1 VEADRR
7 LVRPAPTSA
16 QHGDDRLHLALALT
30 LTLGTGVVD
39 AVSYFALEHVFT
51 ANMSGNIALA
61 GIGVV
66 TGIDSVAGHLF
77 AFGGF
82 VAGSIAVARFL
93 RRRRAS
99 ALRAATEALLVE
111 LALLLSLTA
120 TMGAIDVAHEQAW
133 RFAVCCLLA
142 LAMGI
147 QTGIARHLAV
157 ADVNTTV
164 ATMTLHDLA
173 AASRLAGG
181 NSVRTGRRALVILA
195 LLAGAAVGVALDR
208 LAPWGG
214 LAAASAVVG
223 AAIGIAVVRSWRISR
238 ARRCADRHRR

>member
-1 VEADRR
+1 MEADRLR
-7 LVRPAPTSA
+7 
-16 QHGDDRLHLALALT
+16 LALALT

-66 TGIDSVAGHLF
+66 TGIDSVAGNLF

-93 RRRRAS
+93 RRRRAT
-99 ALRAATEALLVE
+99 AVRAVTEALLVE
-111 LALLLSLTA
+111 LVLLLSLTA
-120 TMGAIDVAHEQAW
+120 AMAAIDVARDQAW
-133 RFAVCCLLA
+133 RFAVCCSLA

-181 NSVRTGRRALVILA
+181 DSVRAGRRALVVLA
-195 LLAGAAVGVALDR
+195 LLAGAAAGVALDR

-214 LAAASAVVG
+214 LAAASAVV
-223 AAIGIAVVRSWRISR
+223 AAAAGIAAARRPPLSR
-238 ARRCADRHRR
+238 ARRCADRPRR